1 MNITDLTQPMR
12 DEKSRAYRVP
22 VEAEWFQERD
32 CVVIEPFPVSPADRG
47 LIEARLW
54 TERMAQSL

>member
-22 VEAEWFQERD
+22 VDPAWFQERD
-32 CVVIEPFPVSPADRG
+32 CVVIEPPLESDD
-47 LIEARLW
+47 E
-54 TERMAQSL
+54 